1 MPESLDTIFKPKNI
15 AVIGA
20 SKQPGSFGHKII
32 HNLMLSGFEGIIFP
46 VNPSLEF
53 VYSLKCY
60 PSILDIP
67 EAVDMAIILVPAE
80 AVLEVVDA
88 CGRKGVKG
96 LLIISS
102 GFKEAGP
109 EGEAREEQLR
119 QLIKS
124 HHMRLLGPNSMGAF
138 NNHSASCMNATLAAA
153 IPPYG
158 NIGFIS
164 QSSALG
170 VVVLEMAQQ
179 VNLGISMFASMGNKT
194 DISSNDLLEYYDR
207 HPEIRLIV
215 MYLEDLGNPY
225 KFLQIARRV
234 SRRKPIIMVKAGR
247 TPLTPLPD
255 FTSHT
260 SLLSETE
267 AAQNAL
273 FSQSGILRVSTIE
286 TMFKL
291 AMGFAYQPLPKGDR
305 VAVFSNAEMPGVL
318 SADAVVTRRLT
329 LATLNTETQERL
341 ERDHPSVLHHENPVT
356 LPLIVD
362 PQEYGAA
369 LRTVLRD
376 EHVDAVLVIYVD
388 PIRSSSAQ
396 IIEQIVRVNREFP
409 DKTILSCVMGI
420 EGVVGS
426 SDPSLPPVPVYR
438 FPESA
443 VQALAAMRDYRRFT
457 EKKKGRI
464 RTFPVDK
471 ECVAQVFRQVRQQE
485 RSLLTTGETRQV
497 LQAYGFQLADSRIV
511 YEADGAVA
519 FALARNKPV
528 ALKLISKDIVH
539 KSDVGGVKIDL
550 RSREEI
556 EAAFAEILQNLE
568 KRYPNA
574 QVNGFLVQEMV
585 RGGKET
591 VLGMHHHPRFG
602 PVMMFGLGGI
612 NVEVLRDVSF
622 RIAPLTD
629 NDALEMINA
638 LKSSP
643 LLKGADGERP
653 VNIGFIIENLQ
664 RLSQLTTDF
673 NVISEVDINPLIAHD
688 NPRECKIADAR
699 IVLKKISPEAI

>member
-247 TPLTPLPD
+247 TPLTPPPNKALQR
-255 FTSHT
+255 TSNSSVQLTMVAFWRHT
-260 SLLSETE
+260 RG
-267 AAQNAL
+267 AG
-273 FSQSGILRVSTIE
+273 SG
-286 TMFKL
+286 
-291 AMGFAYQPLPKGDR
+291 
-305 VAVFSNAEMPGVL
+305 
-318 SADAVVTRRLT
+318 
-329 LATLNTETQERL
+329 
-341 ERDHPSVLHHENPVT
+341 PV
-356 LPLIVD
+356 
-362 PQEYGAA
+362 
-369 LRTVLRD
+369 
-376 EHVDAVLVIYVD
+376 
-388 PIRSSSAQ
+388 
-396 IIEQIVRVNREFP
+396 
-409 DKTILSCVMGI
+409 
-420 EGVVGS
+420 
-426 SDPSLPPVPVYR
+426 
-438 FPESA
+438 SA
-443 VQALAAMRDYRRFT
+443 VA
-457 EKKKGRI
+457 GR
-464 RTFPVDK
+464 
-471 ECVAQVFRQVRQQE
+471 
-485 RSLLTTGETRQV
+485 
-497 LQAYGFQLADSRIV
+497 
-511 YEADGAVA
+511 
-519 FALARNKPV
+519 
-528 ALKLISKDIVH
+528 
-539 KSDVGGVKIDL
+539 
-550 RSREEI
+550 
-556 EAAFAEILQNLE
+556 
-568 KRYPNA
+568 
-574 QVNGFLVQEMV
+574 
-585 RGGKET
+585 
-591 VLGMHHHPRFG
+591 
-602 PVMMFGLGGI
+602 
-612 NVEVLRDVSF
+612 
-622 RIAPLTD
+622 
-629 NDALEMINA
+629 
-638 LKSSP
+638 
-643 LLKGADGERP
+643 
-653 VNIGFIIENLQ
+653 
-664 RLSQLTTDF
+664 
-673 NVISEVDINPLIAHD
+673 
-688 NPRECKIADAR
+688 
-699 IVLKKISPEAI
+699 